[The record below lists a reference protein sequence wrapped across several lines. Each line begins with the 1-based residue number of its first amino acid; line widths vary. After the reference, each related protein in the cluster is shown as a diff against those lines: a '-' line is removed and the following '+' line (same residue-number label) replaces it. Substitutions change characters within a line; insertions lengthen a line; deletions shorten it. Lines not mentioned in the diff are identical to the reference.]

1 MNYQD
6 AIALSDSVKGFV
18 KCTFAEVYDRDGQK
32 LYSVQKRHTYYKNA
46 SLLTDEHGGKRAVS
60 FAPMVDV
67 VPDMKLNY
75 GKVAVRFTPEMR
87 EAIYAGMERNSK
99 LRDTWKKMRQWNID
113 YAPLGIKRG
122 DWQCIEELH
131 TQPTEAEQLAW
142 IQSGTKQYNCFW
154 SYPEYDFVLNEQYT
168 KLLEIL
174 QKNEVVYVRPVAI
187 DWIPSVA
194 VVTFLDGNKE
204 TAINID
210 ADLAAAKKRLER
222 AKTILAATTT
232 LSFI

>member
-1 MNYQD
+1 MIYQD
-6 AIALSDSVKGFV
+6 AIALSESVMGFV

-46 SLLTDEHGGKRAVS
+46 SLLTDERGGKRVGN
-60 FAPMVDV
+60 FAPMVEV

-99 LRDTWKKMRQWNID
+99 LRDTWKKMREWKID
-113 YAPLGIKRG
+113 YAPLGIKKG
-122 DWQCIEELH
+122 EVQCIEELH
-131 TQPTEAEQLAW
+131 TQPTEAEFDAW
-142 IQSGTKQYNCFW
+142 RKSGTKQYNCYW
-154 SYPEYDFVLNEQYT
+154 EYPEYDFVLNEEYT
-168 KLLEIL
+168 RLLEIL
-174 QKNEVVYVRPVAI
+174 QKDEVVYVKPVAI

-194 VVTFLDGNKE
+194 VVTFLDGDKE
-204 TAINID
+204 AAINID
-210 ADLAAAKKRLER
+210 TDLAAAKKRLER
-222 AKTILAATTT
+222 AKAILAATTT